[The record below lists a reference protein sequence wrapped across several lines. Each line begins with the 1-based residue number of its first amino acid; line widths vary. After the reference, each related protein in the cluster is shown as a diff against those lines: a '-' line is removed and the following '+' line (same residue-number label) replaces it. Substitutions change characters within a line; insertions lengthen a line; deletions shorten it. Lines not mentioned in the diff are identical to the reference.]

1 MSFVNH
7 IETIPDIKIA
17 LQYIL
22 LSSGLWSN
30 SPRKTTIATI
40 LYFPAEEE
48 ESVHTRKKQISVN
61 SSGHDLD
68 AIFL

>member
-1 MSFVNH
+1 MAFANH

-48 ESVHTRKKQISVN
+48 SVHIRKKQISVN